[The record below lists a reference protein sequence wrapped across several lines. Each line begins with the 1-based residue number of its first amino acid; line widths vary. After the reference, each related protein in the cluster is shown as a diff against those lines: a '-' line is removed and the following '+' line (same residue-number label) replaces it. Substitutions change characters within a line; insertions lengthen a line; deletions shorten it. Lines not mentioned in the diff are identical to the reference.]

1 VVLESISRY
10 RDEGINLIQAALRG
24 VSEVGGAVI
33 ASTLTT
39 IAVFLPIVFVEGVAG
54 QVFGDMALTVVFSL
68 LASLAVALFL
78 IPMLSSRQI
87 EVFVKNVDTS
97 KTPKDF
103 ILNVSLR
110 EHITDLFENSPDVS
124 FAAKIPKFFILFST
138 IFKVWIWRTLQVT
151 AAVFFSFIKQ
161 IILVFMAFAGI
172 LLFWWSEKYGHLF
185 LKIARNEALT
195 IKFINSVWTDY
206 LAFNSAQKFYTSLN
220 AMKVRKSEVS
230 FIKELLWSPLSLLKI
245 VFYILEYFLTAISEL
260 IFRVFHGLILNI
272 GLFIYLLLLLFQ
284 LLLSQPIRF
293 VVWLFDITYTLVEK
307 GYEPFLRKALKNS
320 YALVGGVV
328 ILFLFTVFVI
338 WPRLGS
344 ELIPEV
350 HQGEFY
356 VELKL
361 PVGTPVEK
369 TDQRILP
376 IQEKIEKIRGVARVA
391 SVCGTDKSATS
402 DSEEGEH
409 TAKLTVTLKA
419 APNIAVRE
427 ERISREVRKILEAY
441 SGIEV
446 NISRPVLFSSKTP
459 VEIYLKGYN
468 LRDLQTYSREL
479 EEQMQ
484 TIEGLVDVKSNIQ
497 RGNPEVQI
505 FYNRKLL
512 ARHNLNIRTVAS
524 IIRNKIRG
532 DVATEFR
539 EADRRIDVLVRLRD
553 AEKESLDDLR
563 HLVVN
568 PGSQIPLTLQSV
580 AEIRVNEGPSEIRRV
595 SQQRTGVISANLAP
609 GFDLSGVNS
618 KIYEQIQKLN
628 LPMDI
633 SYEIAGQNKEMET
646 SLNSLMMALALAI
659 FLVYIVM
666 ASQFES
672 LVHPFIIIFTIPLAV
687 IGVVIFLYL
696 FNIPLSIVVF
706 LGMIMLAG
714 IVVNNAIVLVDY
726 INYLRKS
733 GISKMEAVMQAGKV
747 RLRPILMTTSTTVL
761 GLFPMAL
768 GLGDG
773 AEIRTPMA
781 ITVII
786 GLLVST
792 LLTLVVIPT
801 VYNIFSRENPAEQNP
816 VSVSE

>member
-1 VVLESISRY
+1 
-10 RDEGINLIQAALRG
+10 
-24 VSEVGGAVI
+24 
-33 ASTLTT
+33 
-39 IAVFLPIVFVEGVAG
+39 
-54 QVFGDMALTVVFSL
+54 M
-68 LASLAVALFL
+68 
-78 IPMLSSRQI
+78 
-87 EVFVKNVDTS
+87 
-97 KTPKDF
+97 
-103 ILNVSLR
+103 
-110 EHITDLFENSPDVS
+110 
-124 FAAKIPKFFILFST
+124 
-138 IFKVWIWRTLQVT
+138 
-151 AAVFFSFIKQ
+151 
-161 IILVFMAFAGI
+161 
-172 LLFWWSEKYGHLF
+172 
-185 LKIARNEALT
+185 
-195 IKFINSVWTDY
+195 
-206 LAFNSAQKFYTSLN
+206 
-220 AMKVRKSEVS
+220 
-230 FIKELLWSPLSLLKI
+230 
-245 VFYILEYFLTAISEL
+245 
-260 IFRVFHGLILNI
+260 
-272 GLFIYLLLLLFQ
+272 
-284 LLLSQPIRF
+284 
-293 VVWLFDITYTLVEK
+293 
-307 GYEPFLRKALKNS
+307 
-320 YALVGGVV
+320 
-328 ILFLFTVFVI
+328 
-338 WPRLGS
+338 
-344 ELIPEV
+344 
-350 HQGEFY
+350 
-356 VELKL
+356 
-361 PVGTPVEK
+361 
-369 TDQRILP
+369 
-376 IQEKIEKIRGVARVA
+376 
-391 SVCGTDKSATS
+391 
-402 DSEEGEH
+402 
-409 TAKLTVTLKA
+409 
-419 APNIAVRE
+419 
-427 ERISREVRKILEAY
+427 
-441 SGIEV
+441 
-446 NISRPVLFSSKTP
+446 
-459 VEIYLKGYN
+459 
-468 LRDLQTYSREL
+468 
-479 EEQMQ
+479 
-484 TIEGLVDVKSNIQ
+484 
-497 RGNPEVQI
+497 
-505 FYNRKLL
+505 
-512 ARHNLNIRTVAS
+512 
-524 IIRNKIRG
+524 
-532 DVATEFR
+532 ATEFR

-553 AEKESLDDLR
+553 ADEESLDDLR